1 MHKASSIFD
10 GATDEFLESIG
21 QEVLAH
27 WTSDVDSDTP
37 GEVSETLHALLATPL
52 DDTGLDWSERVHKL
66 LETMTPS
73 EFASHGRSLCLFLLQ
88 RGDRLLETSVT
99 EETTMKNDDDNSI
112 SHIPPPTKPEATEA
126 YPEFPQWLPTV

>member
-1 MHKASSIFD
+1 MHKANSIFD
-10 GATDEFLESIG
+10 GAADKFLESVG
-21 QEVLAH
+21 PQVLAH
-27 WTSDVDSDTP
+27 WNSDADSDTP
-37 GEVSETLHALLATPL
+37 DDPSETLHALLATPL
-52 DDTGLDWSERVHKL
+52 DDTGRDWSERVRKV

-88 RGDRLLETSVT
+88 RGDRLLETSLMT

-112 SHIPPPTKPEATEA
+112 SHIPPPTEPEA